1 MSHGG
6 IEANMA
12 TATVHVLKRYFLGVV
27 MVVRCV
33 AECAPRAR
41 NSRGWEPSF
50 WNSARRNMSS
60 ASAQSA
66 GCMCELMTQS
76 GEATHACWP
85 INLDS
90 GPAGSAGAA
99 AIVRMKRTVKTIMIC
114 WICIVPAGSDF
125 HIPCDHSKPIC
136 VGFNELFNCA
146 FSLKRQIYASLR
158 GCGGRAYTENC
169 LDRRRIPTYTHKSYS
184 LPPA

>member
-1 MSHGG
+1 
-6 IEANMA
+6 MA

-27 MVVRCV
+27 TVVRCV
-33 AECAPRAR
+33 AGCAPRAM

-50 WNSARRNMSS
+50 WNSTRRNMSS

-66 GCMCELMTQS
+66 GCICELMTQS
-76 GEATHACWP
+76 GEATHAFWP

-99 AIVRMKRTVKTIMIC
+99 VIVWMKRTVKTIMSC
-114 WICIVPAGSDF
+114 WICMVLARLDF
-125 HIPCDHSKPIC
+125 LPCDHSKLIR
-136 VGFNELFNCA
+136 VGFHELFNPA
-146 FSLKRQIYASLR
+146 FSLERHIYASSR
-158 GCGGRAYTENC
+158 GCGGGAYTEKR
-169 LDRRRIPTYTHKSYS
+169 LDRRRIPTKTHKPNP